1 MEAQMTKEEGFVTE
15 QIKENI
21 NLKEYLLKEVQN
33 LIKISQQLTC
43 ALKNGNKILLCGNGG
58 SAADAQHIAAELA
71 GRFNYDRDS
80 LPAVALTTNTS
91 SLTAIANDYGYET
104 VFAKQVQGLAK
115 KGDVVIAISAGGN
128 SPNVVLAIEEAKKKE
143 AITIGFVGKEGGKL
157 KELADYII
165 HIPSYNTPRIQ
176 EMHILVGHIICSLV
190 EESLFGNADI
200 VN

>member
-1 MEAQMTKEEGFVTE
+1 MINEEDFVVK
-15 QIKENI
+15 QIEESI
-21 NLKEYLLKEVQN
+21 NLKGYLLSEAQN
-33 LIKISQQLTC
+33 LIKISQQLIR

-80 LPAVALTTNTS
+80 LPAIALTTNTS
-91 SLTAIANDYGYET
+91 SLTAIANDYGYEA

-143 AITIGFVGKEGGKL
+143 AITIGFVGKQGGKL
-157 KELADYII
+157 KELVDYIV
-165 HIPSYNTPRIQ
+165 HVSSNNTPRIQ
-176 EMHILVGHIICSLV
+176 ETHIFVGHIICSLV
-190 EESLFGNADI
+190 EECLFGDAGK
-200 VN
+200 